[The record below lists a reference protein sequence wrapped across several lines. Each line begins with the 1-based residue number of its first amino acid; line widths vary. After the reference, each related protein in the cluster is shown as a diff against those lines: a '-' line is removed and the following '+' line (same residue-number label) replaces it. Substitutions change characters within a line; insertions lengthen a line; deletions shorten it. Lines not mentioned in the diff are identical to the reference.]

1 MSSTLSFPPSLPPS
15 IPPSAEDLFRQQ
27 AFETLSADFNSYA
40 SVCWGDDAL
49 AAPAPTPAPT
59 PAPESVV
66 APDYDPDDAWECP
79 DLRLRKDIWT
89 HFPVTVVPLGRSSD
103 GAERHSVQWHRER
116 LLTGRDDFDFDEY
129 VNTVE
134 RRLFKA
140 LEASSKWD
148 VLPKETYGLI
158 ELTRETRTC
167 GALTAASEVCILRMI
182 FTEAAPVH
190 APVPEPAA
198 DGWQQ
203 VGAAAPAPAPG
214 PAIELRR
221 LNDLRD
227 IHCVW
232 KTLDGGKI
240 YSVQIH
246 EKNTKAAGLDVA
258 KHSANVLAALKK
270 SSAWR
275 VLPKTHDKEL
285 CRIELP

>member
-1 MSSTLSFPPSLPPS
+1 MSSMIIPSLPPDE
-15 IPPSAEDLFRQQ
+15 ILFRQQ
-27 AFETLSADFNSYA
+27 AFEILSNDFENFNWADEA
-40 SVCWGDDAL
+40 DKVAPTP
-49 AAPAPTPAPT
+49 APAPTPVPEYAP
-59 PAPESVV
+59 
-66 APDYDPDDAWECP
+66 YDPDDAWECP

-89 HFPVTVVPLGRSSD
+89 HFPVTVVPLGRRDD
-103 GAERHSVQWHRER
+103 GAEYHSIQWHRER

-134 RRLFKA
+134 RRLLKA

-148 VLPKETYGLI
+148 VLPKETHGLV

-182 FTEAAPVH
+182 FAEATPVTQ
-190 APVPEPAA
+190 VEPAK
-198 DGWQQ
+198 DDEWQQ
-203 VGAAAPAPAPG
+203 VGSASAAAPAPAPG

-232 KTLDGGKI
+232 KTHEGSKI

-258 KHSANVLAALKK
+258 KHSANVLAAIKHSASLPRPPWRYLAK
-270 SSAWR
+270 S
-275 VLPKTHDKEL
+275 HDKEL